1 MNPRWTI
8 REVTPSD
15 KKWVETF
22 LMEHWYDTK
31 IVVHNE
37 VIFPAEHP
45 GFVCSE
51 GERTLGLVT
60 YRIVEDCCEVL
71 SLDSLQEGEGIGTAL
86 LNAVIETAKEEHC
99 KKVWL
104 ITTNDNLQALRFYQ
118 RRDFSIISISPGA
131 VDRSRMIKPSIPL
144 IGENGIPIRDEIELT
159 IFLNED
165 KAGNEKYVK
174 IK

>member
-8 REVTPSD
+8 RQVIPSD
-15 KKWVETF
+15 KKWVESF

-37 VIFPAEHP
+37 VIFPAEYP
-45 GFVCSE
+45 GFVCNE

-60 YRIVEDCCEVL
+60 YRIVEDYCEVL

-86 LNAVIETAKEEHC
+86 LNAVIETAKEKHC

-131 VDRSRMIKPSIPL
+131 VDRSRLIKPSIPL

-165 KAGNEKYVK
+165 KTGNDKYLK